1 MKRRTGS
8 VRLWAAAFWL
18 LVWEGASLALA
29 ATTGGRML
37 LLASPVQALGR
48 LLALAGTAAFWQA
61 VAFSSLRILGGFL
74 LACALAAVLA
84 PLAARFQWIRDLL
97 SPLVAVVKAVPVVSF
112 IILALIFFSSENLSL
127 LISALMVFPPVYLNV
142 LEGIGHT
149 DRQLLEMARVLP
161 AAAGHLPAGGAALF
175 PLRRV
180 IGAGPVLEVRR
191 GGGGHR
197 PACRVYRRGAVHRQG
212 VLPDRRPL
220 RLDGGDRD
228 GIGDIRAA
236 VPPPGGRRS
245 EKGGQLMEIA
255 VKHLC
260 KSFGGRTVLR
270 DLTFT
275 AGPGITAVMA
285 PSGTGKTTLLRIL
298 LGLERPDS
306 GTVEG
311 LAGKRLTAVFQ
322 EDRLLEH
329 LSAEGNL
336 RFVLGRVYDPAAARA
351 LLDRLGLPDTGAQ
364 PVREFSGGMKQRI
377 VIAIAL
383 ACEPKLILA
392 DEPTT
397 ALDVTIQA
405 QMLGLINE
413 LQKRLNTAMILIT
426 HDLGVVAQTCEK
438 VMVMYAGEAI
448 EYGTAEDIFETT
460 QRHPYTQGLFNA
472 IPKLDEN
479 TKRLEAIEGMMA
491 DPTQKIEGC
500 RFADRCKYAT
510 AACKKAQKMREVT
523 PGHFI
528 RCCRFDPP
536 QSNT

>member
-29 ATTGGRML
+29 ATTGGRRL
-37 LLASPVQALGR
+37 LLALRCRRWGR
-48 LLALAGTAAFWQA
+48 LLPWAARRPSGRRWP
-61 VAFSSLRILGGFL
+61 SPPSRILGGFL

-149 DRQLLEMARVLP
+149 DRQLLEMARVFRVPVSRQLR
-161 AAAGHLPAGGAALF
+161 GHLPAGGAALF

-311 LAGKRLTAVFQ
+311 LAEAAHR
-322 EDRLLEH
+322 
-329 LSAEGNL
+329 
-336 RFVLGRVYDPAAARA
+336 RVPGGPAAGAPLRRWQSPVCA
-351 LLDRLGLPDTGAQ
+351 GPGL
-364 PVREFSGGMKQRI
+364 
-377 VIAIAL
+377 
-383 ACEPKLILA
+383 
-392 DEPTT
+392 
-397 ALDVTIQA
+397 
-405 QMLGLINE
+405 
-413 LQKRLNTAMILIT
+413 
-426 HDLGVVAQTCEK
+426 
-438 VMVMYAGEAI
+438 
-448 EYGTAEDIFETT
+448 
-460 QRHPYTQGLFNA
+460 
-472 IPKLDEN
+472 
-479 TKRLEAIEGMMA
+479 
-491 DPTQKIEGC
+491 
-500 RFADRCKYAT
+500 
-510 AACKKAQKMREVT
+510 
-523 PGHFI
+523 
-528 RCCRFDPP
+528 
-536 QSNT
+536 